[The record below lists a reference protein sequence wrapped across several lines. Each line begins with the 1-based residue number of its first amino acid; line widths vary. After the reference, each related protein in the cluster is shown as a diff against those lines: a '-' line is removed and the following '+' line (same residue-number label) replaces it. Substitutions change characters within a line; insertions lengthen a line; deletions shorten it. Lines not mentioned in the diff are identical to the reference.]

1 MAGLPGWDCG
11 LSPDARWL
19 LAEGLDSAV
28 TAPAEPLSDQAW
40 SALGSER
47 IVHRLDGLL
56 VDAVT
61 AQRLPVTPSQ
71 LEAVAQVEVDLTRAR
86 MWHEGWLTAVSDRL
100 ATEGIEVR
108 VLKGLALAT
117 LDYPDAQMRP
127 TGDLDLLVH
136 GADLA
141 RAGELVEV
149 DGGVRLDP
157 EPYPGYSTEVGK
169 GATYTTEAGE
179 VDLHRLLV
187 WGPLGVRLD
196 PEILWDDQRPF
207 SLGGQTFSTL
217 SLDDTLLHAA
227 CHLMVLGARRGLQL
241 RDVAQLLADPALE
254 PGRLLVRAR
263 QWGAETVLA
272 TAIVLAS
279 HELGLSLDDELGRWA
294 TGFVPTWRD
303 RLWLRVESP
312 VEPLA
317 GLEAMATF
325 LELTSRQQRAGL
337 WRATVHPAPDTWA
350 SPAVRVRSL
359 GRRLA
364 RRP

>member
-1 MAGLPGWDCG
+1 MARLPGWDCG
-11 LSPDARWL
+11 LGPAARWL
-19 LAEGLDSAV
+19 LAQGLESSL
-28 TAPAEPLSDQAW
+28 TAPAEPLGDEAW
-40 SALGSER
+40 SALGIER

-56 VDAVT
+56 VDAVM
-61 AQRLPVTPSQ
+61 AERLPVTPSQ
-71 LEAVAQVEVDLTRAR
+71 LEAVAQVEVELTRAR
-86 MWHEGWLTAVSDRL
+86 MWHESWLTAVSDRL
-100 ATEGIEVR
+100 TTAGIELR
-108 VLKGLALAT
+108 VLKGQALAA

-141 RAGELVEV
+141 RAGQLLED
-149 DGGVRLDP
+149 DGAVRLDP
-157 EPYPGYSTEVGK
+157 EPYPGYSAEVGK

-196 PEILWDDQRPF
+196 PEILWADQRRF
-207 SLGGQTFSTL
+207 GLGGQTFATL
-217 SLDDTLLHAA
+217 GLDDTLLHAA

-241 RDVAQLLADPALE
+241 RDVAQLLAHPDLD

-263 QWGAETVLA
+263 QWGAEAVLA
-272 TAIVLAS
+272 TALVLAG

-294 TGFVPTWRD
+294 NGFVPTWRD

-317 GLEAMATF
+317 GLEAVATF
-325 LELTSRQQRAGL
+325 VELTSRQQRAGL
-337 WRATVHPAPDTWA
+337 WRATVRPAPDTWA